1 MKNTSHWPAGA
12 ALALAVAGVLA
23 FTCVGCPKPN
33 PPVPPPDVTTT
44 DADISDGADPEDP
57 PLDAAAF
64 PDCVRACAKLKSL
77 GCPEAAKPDG
87 GKTCYK
93 VCADAESTGKFS
105 LNPKCVASQADV
117 SGVRSCATVRCLK

>member
-1 MKNTSHWPAGA
+1 MKTHHWPAGA
-12 ALALAVAGVLA
+12 ALAISIACVLA

-44 DADISDGADPEDP
+44 DSGDDGGADPEDP

-64 PDCVRACAKLKSL
+64 PDCVRACSKLKSL

-87 GKTCYK
+87 GKTCYT
-93 VCADAESTGKFS
+93 VCADAERSGKFS
-105 LNPKCVASQADV
+105 LNPKCVGAASDV
-117 SGVRSCATVRCLK
+117 AGLAVCKTVRCLR